1 MDLQQISVKLQAGK
15 AKDVKALVQQAID
28 EGVPASEILEKGLID
43 GMNIIGVKFR
53 NNEVFVPEVLVA
65 ARAMNMGASL
75 LKPLLSAEGV
85 KATGRVCIGT
95 VAGDLHDIGKNLV
108 KMMLEGKGME
118 VIDLGTDVPAEA
130 FVRTAIEQDCRV
142 ICCSGPRCA

>member
-28 EGVPASEILEKGLID
+28 EGTPASEILEKGLID

-65 ARAMNMGASL
+65 
-75 LKPLLSAEGV
+75 P
-85 KATGRVCIGT
+85 
-95 VAGDLHDIGKNLV
+95 
-108 KMMLEGKGME
+108 
-118 VIDLGTDVPAEA
+118 
-130 FVRTAIEQDCRV
+130 
-142 ICCSGPRCA
+142 